1 MEIAGHGTPALSIV
15 VGGGCRLS
23 CAVADSTAA
32 TGVEFSRRDDVLD
45 ADGDAPDD
53 GTEC

>member
-1 MEIAGHGTPALSIV
+1 MEIAGHGALSIV
-15 VGGGCRLS
+15 VGAGRLS
-23 CAVADSTAA
+23 CAVAESTAA

-53 GTEC
+53 GTECWW

>member
-15 VGGGCRLS
+15 VGGCRLS
-23 CAVADSTAA
+23 WAVAESTAA

>member
-1 MEIAGHGTPALSIV
+1 MEIAGHGAALSIV
-15 VGGGCRLS
+15 VGGCRLS
-23 CAVADSTAA
+23 CAVLESTAA
-32 TGVEFSRRDDVLD
+32 TGVEFSRRDEVLD